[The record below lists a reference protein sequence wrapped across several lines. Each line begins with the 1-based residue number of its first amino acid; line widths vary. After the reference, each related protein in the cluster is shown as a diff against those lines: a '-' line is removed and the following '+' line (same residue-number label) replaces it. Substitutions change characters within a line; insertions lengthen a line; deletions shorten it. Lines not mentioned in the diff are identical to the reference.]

1 MSLLTTISKIPLY
14 STKQEALDWAKEN
27 GRKGLHVH
35 MYEGQTGFMGGVDHK
50 TAVDGFATAPLTPL
64 PIPVPVPVQVP
75 VPVVVTPVAPT
86 PRAPIRRAAPARSS
100 SAGSSSYG
108 GGGGGGY

>member
-27 GRKGLHVH
+27 GKKGLHVH
-35 MYEGQTGFMGGVDHK
+35 MYEGETGFMGGVDHE
-50 TAVDGFATAPLTPL
+50 TVIDGFESAPLTPL
-64 PIPVPVPVQVP
+64 PIPVPVRI
-75 VPVVVTPVAPT
+75 PVVAPVVTA
-86 PRAPIRRAAPARSS
+86 ASIRRAAPARSS
-100 SAGSSSYG
+100 STGSSSYS

>member
-35 MYEGQTGFMGGVDHK
+35 MYEGETGFMGGVDHE
-50 TAVDGFATAPLTPL
+50 TVIDGLESAPLTPL
-64 PIPVPVPVQVP
+64 PVPVPT
-75 VPVVVTPVAPT
+75 PVVEPVVTVAPT
-86 PRAPIRRAAPARSS
+86 PRTPIRRAAARSS
-100 SAGSSSYG
+100 STGSSGYS

>member
-27 GRKGLHVH
+27 GKKGLHVH
-35 MYEGQTGFMGGVDHK
+35 MYEGETGFMGGVDHE
-50 TAVDGFATAPLTPL
+50 TVIDGFESAPLTPL
-64 PIPVPVPVQVP
+64 PIPVPVPI
-75 VPVVVTPVAPT
+75 PVVAPVVTVAPT
-86 PRAPIRRAAPARSS
+86 PRTPIRRAAPARSS
-100 SAGSSSYG
+100 STGSSSYS